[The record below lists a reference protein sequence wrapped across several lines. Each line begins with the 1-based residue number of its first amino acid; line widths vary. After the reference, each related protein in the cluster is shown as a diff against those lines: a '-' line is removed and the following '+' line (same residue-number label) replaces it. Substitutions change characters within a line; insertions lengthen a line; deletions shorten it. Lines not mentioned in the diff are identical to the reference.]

1 MIKEAI
7 KDALKQFPTDWKFYK
22 EILYV
27 ILWAV
32 WFGAFICWCIFNLA
46 AVTQIC
52 MKGGWYI
59 VAGLGIFV
67 VAFILDFFLGIVT
80 SNIYDRMG
88 KEFFK

>member
-7 KDALKQFPTDWKFYK
+7 KDALKQFPTEWKFYK
-22 EILYV
+22 ELICT
-27 ILWAV
+27 ILWTA
-32 WFGAFICWCIFNLA
+32 WFCAFVCWCIYNVALVA
-46 AVTQIC
+46 HIC
-52 MKGGWYI
+52 MLGGWYI
-59 VAGLGIFV
+59 AAGIGVFV